1 MFLCVLCVQ
10 IPDTAPQDQ
19 SASAASSQHSI
30 ASSTKGEEGGGGGGD
45 SEAVKSD
52 KTSTPK
58 RYMLWYG
65 GVHVLVLVSM

>member
-1 MFLCVLCVQ
+1 MYVLCVQ

-52 KTSTPK
+52 KTPAPSTTPK
-58 RYMLWYG
+58 RYML
-65 GVHVLVLVSM
+65 

>member
-1 MFLCVLCVQ
+1 MYVLCVQ

-30 ASSTKGEEGGGGGGD
+30 ASSTKGEEGGGGGGGGD

-52 KTSTPK
+52 KTPAPSTTPK
-58 RYMLWYG
+58 RYML
-65 GVHVLVLVSM
+65 